1 MQLQAKNIKG
11 FTILEVI
18 VVLCLVG
25 IISAIAYPN
34 IDTWNKTRKVKT
46 EVLRAVNIF
55 ENINSQVQRGLY
67 TFAQVYISS
76 EVLDD
81 ASSKVTIISRGMS
94 ADSFGRKM
102 SETPDLF
109 KDPVDRCFLDGDE
122 WDDDGSVSKK
132 PEVSSVVLE
141 LSLIHI

>member
-1 MQLQAKNIKG
+1 MRVLAKNIKG

-55 ENINSQVQRGLY
+55 ENINENELAKFEKNLLEYPQY
-67 TFAQVYISS
+67 TKPNEFKGMKIPDILLSGNH
-76 EVLDD
+76 
-81 ASSKVTIISRGMS
+81 KVIKEWQKNQALSLTKLR
-94 ADSFGRKM
+94 R
-102 SETPDLF
+102 PDLIDKK
-109 KDPVDRCFLDGDE
+109 KD
-122 WDDDGSVSKK
+122 K
-132 PEVSSVVLE
+132 
-141 LSLIHI
+141 I

>member
-55 ENINSQVQRGLY
+55 ENINKLNWSNGYYRRDIGY
-67 TFAQVYISS
+67 
-76 EVLDD
+76 
-81 ASSKVTIISRGMS
+81 KVIN
-94 ADSFGRKM
+94 
-102 SETPDLF
+102 
-109 KDPVDRCFLDGDE
+109 
-122 WDDDGSVSKK
+122 
-132 PEVSSVVLE
+132 
-141 LSLIHI
+141 

>member
-67 TFAQVYISS
+67 TFAQVYIH
-76 EVLDD
+76 
-81 ASSKVTIISRGMS
+81 
-94 ADSFGRKM
+94 RKFWM
-102 SETPDLF
+102 MI
-109 KDPVDRCFLDGDE
+109 V
-122 WDDDGSVSKK
+122 
-132 PEVSSVVLE
+132 
-141 LSLIHI
+141 